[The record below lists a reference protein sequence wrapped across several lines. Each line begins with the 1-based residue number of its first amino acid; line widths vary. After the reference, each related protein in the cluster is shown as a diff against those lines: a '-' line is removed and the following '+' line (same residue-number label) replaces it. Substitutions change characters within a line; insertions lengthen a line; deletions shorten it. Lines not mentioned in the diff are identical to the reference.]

1 METLLQQK
9 QIDSMMLLLG
19 TMGHDCRRL
28 VGAIKETSRALEA
41 AVELQMKAKNS
52 SISNLQKRCADLQAK
67 NEELED
73 NVLMMSAKVAEM
85 EGATGARRGEEGVLE
100 VGEEAQQQGSQTGQ
114 MGAEPTEREAE

>member
-1 METLLQQK
+1 
-9 QIDSMMLLLG
+9 
-19 TMGHDCRRL
+19 
-28 VGAIKETSRALEA
+28 
-41 AVELQMKAKNS
+41 MKAKNS

-100 VGEEAQQQGSQTGQ
+100 GDEEAQQQGSHTGQ
-114 MGAEPTEREAE
+114 MGTERCIDLHYAT